1 MTQQELRDRQ
11 GRLLGKIETNGS
23 KQTIRDAQG
32 RLLGTSEGRQNKNDN
47 LLSKIVVLGPG
58 YRDSSCILQ

>member
-11 GRLLGKIETNGS
+11 GRFIGKIETNGS

-32 RLLGTSEGRQNKNDN
+32 RLLGTFDGRQTRDAQGRPVGTGN
-47 LLSKIVVLGPG
+47 LLTTLLK
-58 YRDSSCILQ
+58 